1 MIARSGRLGKFLS
14 VGVLIASVII
24 VGAFIRAFG
33 YDPAQAARAA
43 WRASFGSPFAIFS
56 GTLKRATPLIAL
68 GIAVSVAFRAGVL
81 NIGADG
87 QFLAGA
93 SAAVAAGLALSGLP
107 PAALLPI
114 ELAAGACG
122 GAMWAGI
129 AAILR
134 RRYDVTEVVSTLL
147 LNFVA
152 VNLIGYLVRGPL
164 QEPSRGYPESSLL
177 GSAARLPL
185 LVRGQRLH
193 YGFAIACVLAGG
205 AWWFATRAASGFRAR
220 VVGTSPSVA
229 RSASLIDVAVVKSR
243 ALVASGAIAGIAG
256 FSEVAG
262 VTYRLYDGLSPGYG
276 YTAIA
281 VALLA
286 GLNPIGVLVSG
297 VMFGALGAGA
307 DGMQRDAG
315 IPAEFATIVA
325 ALVILGA
332 LVLSTV
338 QRASGEHISGEAS

>member
-1 MIARSGRLGKFLS
+1 MTTRSGRLSRLLPA
-14 VGVLIASVII
+14 GVFIASVIA
-24 VGAFIRAFG
+24 VGVIIRAFG
-33 YDPAQAARAA
+33 YDPAQAVRAA
-43 WRASFGSPFAIFS
+43 WRASFGSPFAILS
-56 GTLKRATPLIAL
+56 GTLKRATPLIGL

-93 SAAVAAGLALSGLP
+93 SAAVATGLAFSGLP
-107 PAALLPI
+107 AAVLLPI

-122 GAMWAGI
+122 GAIWAGI
-129 AAILR
+129 AATLR
-134 RRYDVTEVVSTLL
+134 RRHDVTEVVSTLL

-152 VNLIGYLVRGPL
+152 MNLVGYLVRGPL
-164 QEPSRGYPESSLL
+164 QEPSRVYPESSLL
-177 GSAARLPL
+177 GTAARLPL

-205 AWWFATRAASGFRAR
+205 AWWFATRTASGFRAR
-220 VVGTSPSVA
+220 VVGMSPSVA
-229 RSASLIDVAVVKSR
+229 RNASLIDVATVQSR

-286 GLNPIGVLVSG
+286 DLNPVGVLASG

-315 IPAEFATIVA
+315 IPAEFAAVVA

-332 LVLSTV
+332 LVVSTV
-338 QRASGEHISGEAS
+338 QRSSGEPANEETA